1 MKLLK
6 SLIHKEVRSL
16 YEELVSIRRH
26 LHANPELSF
35 KEKNTS
41 AFIRQILDR
50 EGISYTSGYCKY
62 GIVADIRGKKK
73 QKTIYLRGDMDAL
86 PIQEVPGRTYGSNV
100 KGVMHACGHDVH
112 TTCVL
117 GSAIILNRLKSH
129 INGTIKIIF
138 QPGEEKLPGGASL
151 MIKEGAVTTDGSS
164 FIYGQHVHPPLETG
178 MVGFRPGEYM
188 ASADELFIKVRGKGG
203 HAALPQDCIDT
214 VLVGSEIV
222 TSLHQ
227 LVSRYSSPMV
237 PTVLSIGKIQ
247 SFGGA
252 TNIIPDE
259 LEMAGTLRSMDESNR
274 KKMHSM
280 IRQVVKNKAAA
291 YGASAK
297 VQIKYGYPS
306 LLNDEELVE
315 RSMDYAREYLGSKN
329 VVLLDKRMTSED
341 FAYYSQLMPACFYR
355 LGTGNRKKGIKAPVH
370 TAEFDIDETAL
381 KVGVGLMSYMALREL
396 QL

>member
-227 LVSRYSSPMV
+227 LVSRVRP
-237 PTVLSIGKIQ
+237 
-247 SFGGA
+247 
-252 TNIIPDE
+252 
-259 LEMAGTLRSMDESNR
+259 AG
-274 KKMHSM
+274 
-280 IRQVVKNKAAA
+280 
-291 YGASAK
+291 
-297 VQIKYGYPS
+297 
-306 LLNDEELVE
+306 
-315 RSMDYAREYLGSKN
+315 
-329 VVLLDKRMTSED
+329 
-341 FAYYSQLMPACFYR
+341 
-355 LGTGNRKKGIKAPVH
+355 
-370 TAEFDIDETAL
+370 
-381 KVGVGLMSYMALREL
+381 
-396 QL
+396 